1 MRIALIISHAVA
13 MLFLS
18 ISTIAGFATS
28 APAFGLLFLLSD
40 ALLGVDLFMFV
51 IPSGNVSTK
60 APDFSEEMPY
70 EPESVYTPHP
80 APVSV
85 QPAAH
90 AAAQGRSVKIHRSD
104 ASTTAQFAAQ
114 PSPVPVQAAPIQ
126 PAPINASV
134 GVHTQNDPGASKPRR
149 ACKKCHSQNIYY
161 QTVSEGKSSGCLT
174 ILLYIFLAVSVIGWL
189 VLIPL
194 LLRNKSQTVTY
205 AVCQNCGHRWRVK

>member
-1 MRIALIISHAVA
+1 MRIALIIAHAVA

-18 ISTIAGFATS
+18 ISTIAGFATI
-28 APAFGLLFLLSD
+28 APAFALLFLLSD

-70 EPESVYTPHP
+70 EPEPAYTPQP

-85 QPAAH
+85 QPTAH
-90 AAAQGRSVKIHRSD
+90 AATQGRSVKIHRSD
-104 ASTTAQFAAQ
+104 ASATAQFAAQ
-114 PSPVPVQAAPIQ
+114 PAPVPVQ